1 MVLIFHIVII
11 VEIGFSGEF
20 LFDGMVERGEKMF
33 GDDGVGIMGKDLVL
47 KVFIRGGV
55 LAELDVEVG
64 KTGICEV
71 TLMEL
76 FVNLLIEVEQLEF
89 EELLELV

>member
-1 MVLIFHIVII
+1 
-11 VEIGFSGEF
+11 
-20 LFDGMVERGEKMF
+20 MVERGEKMF
-33 GDDGVGIMGKDLVL
+33 GDDGVGIMREDLVL
-47 KVFIRGGV
+47 EVFIRGGV

-64 KTGICEV
+64 KTGISEV

>member
-1 MVLIFHIVII
+1 
-11 VEIGFSGEF
+11 
-20 LFDGMVERGEKMF
+20 MF
-33 GDDGVGIMGKDLVL
+33 GDDGVGIMREDLVL
-47 KVFIRGGV
+47 EVFIRGGV

-64 KTGICEV
+64 KTGISEV

>member
-1 MVLIFHIVII
+1 
-11 VEIGFSGEF
+11 
-20 LFDGMVERGEKMF
+20 MF
-33 GDDGVGIMGKDLVL
+33 GDDGVGIMREDLVL

-64 KTGICEV
+64 KTGISEV